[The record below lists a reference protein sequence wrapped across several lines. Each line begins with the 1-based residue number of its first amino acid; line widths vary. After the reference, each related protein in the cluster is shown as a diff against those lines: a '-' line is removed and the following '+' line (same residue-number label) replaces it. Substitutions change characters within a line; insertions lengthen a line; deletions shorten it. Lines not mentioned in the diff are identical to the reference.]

1 MQDHGTEPLR
11 DEQAVADVREDG
23 MRLEPVRVEEVVH
36 PERDC
41 VRGERRRVVREAP
54 RVRHAAPTRVPEWRR
69 RRRRNERVYQRPER
83 DPRVRAA
90 ARPGDD
96 DGRLRRLDAHAQRA
110 EGGVQRRAE
119 VRVCRARSE
128 LGGTKSTMCPAS
140 QAFCLI

>member
-54 RVRHAAPTRVPEWRR
+54 RVHHAAPERVPEWRR
-69 RRRRNERVYQRPER
+69 RRRRDERVDQRPER
-83 DPRVRAA
+83 DVVVRAA
-90 ARPGDD
+90 AVRPRGNDD
-96 DGRLRRLDAHAQRA
+96 RRLRRLDAYAQHA
-110 EGGVQRRAE
+110 EGGV
-119 VRVCRARSE
+119 
-128 LGGTKSTMCPAS
+128 
-140 QAFCLI
+140 